1 MSEAEASKKD
11 SDSAVTIPE
20 NGLVKLMYLFK
31 LAKTGRQAVFL
42 AAFLFSV
49 VTFLPLFVLS
59 VISGTEFGGRVEM
72 PVYKDSITLTRDL
85 LVAPILILSDLAI
98 RPWMAKSIERFESM
112 IAIESL
118 DSFKTMVARV
128 FAVRNSMVADV
139 ILLTFSFVL
148 AILGTGLTFA
158 IDASSWHIDAATGSL
173 TPAGCYNAFFSQP
186 LFRFIV
192 MSWIFDYILWV
203 YFLFRVS
210 SYRLKVIAT
219 HPDGVGGLS
228 FIRITQAQYGIAAFA
243 LSCAVCGVTAQAV
256 HYLHMKLESFADMGL
271 LFLVLML
278 IVFAGPLLA
287 FTPQLLNCKM
297 SGTFTY
303 GKLVGQLN
311 RDFAGRWL
319 GDEKTRDDKLIDTG
333 DPSALADMNGGYE
346 AVMNMRPVLFD
357 RTFLV
362 GYIVVICLPALPLVA
377 SVIPLKSLLKQIF
390 DALM

>member
-1 MSEAEASKKD
+1 M
-11 SDSAVTIPE
+11 TIPE

-59 VISGTEFGGRVEM
+59 IVSGTEFGGRVEM
-72 PVYKDSITLTRDL
+72 PVYKDSITLSRDL

-139 ILLTFSFVL
+139 ILLTFSFIL

-158 IDASSWHIDAATGSL
+158 IDASSWHIDSVTGSL

-210 SYRLKVIAT
+210 SYRLRVIAT

-228 FIRITQAQYGIAAFA
+228 FIRITQP
-243 LSCAVCGVTAQAV
+243 STA
-256 HYLHMKLESFADMGL
+256 SPPSRC
-271 LFLVLML
+271 LVL
-278 IVFAGPLLA
+278 
-287 FTPQLLNCKM
+287 
-297 SGTFTY
+297 
-303 GKLVGQLN
+303 
-311 RDFAGRWL
+311 
-319 GDEKTRDDKLIDTG
+319 
-333 DPSALADMNGGYE
+333 SA
-346 AVMNMRPVLFD
+346 V
-357 RTFLV
+357 
-362 GYIVVICLPALPLVA
+362 
-377 SVIPLKSLLKQIF
+377 
-390 DALM
+390 